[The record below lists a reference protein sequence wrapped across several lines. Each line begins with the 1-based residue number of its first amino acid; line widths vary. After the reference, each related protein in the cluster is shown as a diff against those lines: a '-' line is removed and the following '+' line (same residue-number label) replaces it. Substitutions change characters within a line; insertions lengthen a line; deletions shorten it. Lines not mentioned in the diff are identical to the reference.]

1 MIEDCGGIFGL
12 VSPWPWIVGRLFHSP
27 NIVGDFGYGWDFWQH
42 GRKLGKA
49 CARMLLKFFMAMQIY
64 LKMPIFVKM
73 FRDCIMMKK
82 MLYGL
87 MAGLM
92 VLASGCD
99 GDKNDTD
106 NKPGVV
112 DLSAVGTANCY
123 IVPAAGTYS
132 FKMTQGNGPQLSGV
146 ASAEVLWESFGDKT
160 VPEVGSIIKSVS
172 VDGDAIRFETPEELK
187 NGNALIAA
195 KNEYGT
201 ILWSWHIWVCKDY
214 DPVATAHVYNNN
226 AGTMMDRNLG
236 ATSTTQNAV
245 QSLGLMYQWGRKDPF
260 LGPGAVSYASASEQ
274 APAASTIVWPDAVLN
289 IAGESGAKCGSIEF
303 SINYPTTFILH
314 EWYKD
319 KATTIY
325 DWCLNMDV
333 TRWLYVKTKYDPCP
347 AGWQVPKGGEE
358 GVWYVAYGDK
368 QGYAPTLEHYV
379 RGLDFSNIFGG
390 KDNWYPAT
398 GCISGSNNNG
408 NTFEVVGESG
418 YLWSCTW
425 ENGTRDDRHG
435 GRFFYYNRTD
445 GYFKA
450 VDIGFESLA
459 NANGLP
465 VRCVKTE

>member
-1 MIEDCGGIFGL
+1 MVPSVAEWR
-12 VSPWPWIVGRLFHSP
+12 P
-27 NIVGDFGYGWDFWQH
+27 
-42 GRKLGKA
+42 
-49 CARMLLKFFMAMQIY
+49 LK
-64 LKMPIFVKM
+64 
-73 FRDCIMMKK
+73 
-82 MLYGL
+82 
-87 MAGLM
+87 
-92 VLASGCD
+92 
-99 GDKNDTD
+99 
-106 NKPGVV
+106 
-112 DLSAVGTANCY
+112 
-123 IVPAAGTYS
+123 
-132 FKMTQGNGPQLSGV
+132 
-146 ASAEVLWESFGDKT
+146 SFGRREQT

-289 IAGESGAKCGSIEF
+289 IAGESGAKCGTIEF

-333 TRWLYVKTKYDPCP
+333 TRWL
-347 AGWQVPKGGEE
+347 
-358 GVWYVAYGDK
+358 
-368 QGYAPTLEHYV
+368 
-379 RGLDFSNIFGG
+379 
-390 KDNWYPAT
+390 
-398 GCISGSNNNG
+398 
-408 NTFEVVGESG
+408 
-418 YLWSCTW
+418 
-425 ENGTRDDRHG
+425 
-435 GRFFYYNRTD
+435 
-445 GYFKA
+445 
-450 VDIGFESLA
+450 
-459 NANGLP
+459 
-465 VRCVKTE
+465 